1 MGLILNVA
9 NPTEYKILTD
19 IQGPEDH
26 YGDMD
31 FKVAGTRNG
40 VTAIQLDIKVD
51 GVPVKAL
58 KEAMVQAKEA
68 RAQILDVIEKEIP
81 APRADISPNAPKI
94 LVTKVEV
101 DQIGLVIGSGGKTI
115 KAIRDK
121 TGAEITIEDDGTV
134 YVTGKNGAA
143 DAAMAIIKEMT
154 KEWKVGDITEATV
167 MKIIEV
173 GAIVK
178 VSEFADGLVHISEIA
193 PFRVAR
199 VADVLKEGMKVPVKV
214 VGVDKE
220 KGRISFS
227 IKEADRNFIKP
238 PAPPAPPANPSA
250 APKI

>member
-1 MGLILNVA
+1 
-9 NPTEYKILTD
+9 
-19 IQGPEDH
+19 
-26 YGDMD
+26 
-31 FKVAGTRNG
+31 
-40 VTAIQLDIKVD
+40 
-51 GVPVKAL
+51 
-58 KEAMVQAKEA
+58 
-68 RAQILDVIEKEIP
+68 
-81 APRADISPNAPKI
+81 
-94 LVTKVEV
+94 
-101 DQIGLVIGSGGKTI
+101 
-115 KAIRDK
+115 
-121 TGAEITIEDDGTV
+121 
-134 YVTGKNGAA
+134 
-143 DAAMAIIKEMT
+143 MAIIKEMT